1 MLKQFYR
8 CLFLFVLVSAQL
20 SCSLYVHQREEEQ
33 NVKNIKDWKKNI
45 FCISGVCKRKT
56 GRCKVLRCEK
66 EGFLSVLFPL
76 HISSLLLAAS
86 SAQPAKRSSWKH
98 HCTSGL
104 FFFWS
109 QLWNVKLTHLP
120 FFVVVISLLS
130 CTTNQG
136 QQISRL
142 IVQSIYFYS
151 WTLLE

>member
-1 MLKQFYR
+1 MPVSFCFSFSATQ
-8 CLFLFVLVSAQL
+8 LFII
-20 SCSLYVHQREEEQ
+20 CSSKGGRAKCQEHKRLE
-33 NVKNIKDWKKNI
+33 KNI

-104 FFFWS
+104 FFFLVS
-109 QLWNVKLTHLP
+109 VVKCQTNTSAFLCSSDLTVELHNKP
-120 FFVVVISLLS
+120 RSANFSSYSLKNLFLFLDS
-130 CTTNQG
+130 T
-136 QQISRL
+136 R
-142 IVQSIYFYS
+142 V
-151 WTLLE
+151 TLH

>member
-1 MLKQFYR
+1 MPVSFCFSFSATQ
-8 CLFLFVLVSAQL
+8 LFII
-20 SCSLYVHQREEEQ
+20 CSSKGGRAKCQEHKRLE
-33 NVKNIKDWKKNI
+33 KNI

-120 FFVVVISLLS
+120 FFVVLISLLS

-142 IVQSIYFYS
+142 IV
-151 WTLLE
+151 

>member
-8 CLFLFVLVSAQL
+8 CLFLLVLVSAQL
-20 SCSLYVHQREEEQ
+20 SCSLYVHQKEEEQ
-33 NVKNIKDWKKNI
+33 NVKNIKDWKKNM

-56 GRCKVLRCEK
+56 
-66 EGFLSVLFPL
+66 GFLSVLFPL

>member
-76 HISSLLLAAS
+76 HTSSLLLAAS

-98 HCTSGL
+98 HCTSGV
-104 FFFWS
+104 FFWS

-120 FFVVVISLLS
+120 FFVVLISLLS

-151 WTLLE
+151 WALLE